1 MVKVK
6 ALQTI
11 AGSYGRA
18 EVGDVVSVSE
28 SEAKELSKAGL
39 VKEVAEKADEKVEVK
54 AATKVYEKAATK
66 AAPTKSSVTI
76 TKKKK

>member
-28 SEAKELSKAGL
+28 SEAKELAKAGL

-54 AATKVYEKAATK
+54 AATKAPAKVAT
-66 AAPTKSSVTI
+66 TKSSVTI
-76 TKKKK
+76 TKKKR

>member
-28 SEAKELSKAGL
+28 SEAKELAKAGL
-39 VKEVAEKADEKVEVK
+39 VKEVAEKADEKVKEV
-54 AATKVYEKAATK
+54 ATKVYEKAPAK
-66 AAPTKSSVTI
+66 AAPSKSSVTI